1 MLKHL
6 TLISSLA
13 VLLSSCGGTTEEKK
27 QDAVKK
33 DSVGATTT
41 ATDSCSVLLAKAK
54 ASDAVLMRAVV
65 LDKEVA
71 TKAIKDFSSFAGYCE
86 NDSLSPVF
94 YLKAGQVAQAIG
106 SYSQAQAMLNNCL
119 NKYPQFG
126 NKGAVLFL
134 LAQLYDDPKMLNN
147 EEKAK
152 EYYEQIIKEYPK
164 SSYAN
169 DARAS
174 IKNLGKTDEELIQEF
189 LKKNK

>member
-1 MLKHL
+1 MLK
-6 TLISSLA
+6 TLAAIAGSCLIL
-13 VLLSSCGGTTEEKK
+13 VSCGGKEEEKK
-27 QDAVKK
+27 EEAVKK
-33 DSVGATTT
+33 DTVAAASS
-41 ATDSCSVLLAKAK
+41 DSCSKLLAKAK
-54 ASDAVLMRAVV
+54 ASDAVLMRALV

-71 TKAIKDFSSFAGYCE
+71 VKAIGDFSSYASYCE

-119 NKYPQFG
+119 NKYPQFR

-164 SSYAN
+164 TSYAG
-169 DARAS
+169 DAAAS
-174 IKNLGKTDEELIQEF
+174 IKNLGKTDEQLIQEF

>member
-1 MLKHL
+1 MFKKPAAIAGIC
-6 TLISSLA
+6 LIL
-13 VLLSSCGGTTEEKK
+13 VSCSGNGEGKKEEAAK
-27 QDAVKK
+27 QDTRVAAP
-33 DSVGATTT
+33 S
-41 ATDSCSVLLAKAK
+41 DSCSRLLAKAK

-65 LDKEVA
+65 LDKDVA
-71 TKAIKDFSSFAGYCE
+71 RKAIGDFSSYASYCE

-119 NKYPQFG
+119 NKYPRFS

-134 LAQLYDDPKMLNN
+134 LAQLYDDPKMLND
-147 EEKAK
+147 EPKAK

-164 SSYAN
+164 SPYAN
-169 DARAS
+169 DAIAS

>member
-1 MLKHL
+1 MLKHIAIIAAIGL
-6 TLISSLA
+6 T
-13 VLLSSCGGTTEEKK
+13 VSSCGGNGQDKKEEPVTR
-27 QDAVKK
+27 DTLAAAP
-33 DSVGATTT
+33 S
-41 ATDSCSVLLAKAK
+41 DSCSRLLARAK
-54 ASDAVLMRAVV
+54 ASDAILMRAVV
-65 LDKEVA
+65 MDKEVA
-71 TKAIKDFSSFAGYCE
+71 RKAIIDFRDYAAYCE

-119 NKYPQFG
+119 NKYPLFR

-134 LAQLYDDPKMLNN
+134 LAQLYDDPTMLNN

-164 SSYAN
+164 SSYAG
-169 DARAS
+169 DAAAS
-174 IKNLGKTDEELIQEF
+174 IKNLGKTDEELVQEF